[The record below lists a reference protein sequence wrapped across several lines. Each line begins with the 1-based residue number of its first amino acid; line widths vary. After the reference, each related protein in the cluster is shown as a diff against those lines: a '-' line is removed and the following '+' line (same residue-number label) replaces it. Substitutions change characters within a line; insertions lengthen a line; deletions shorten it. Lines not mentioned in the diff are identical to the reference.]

1 MLLPLLCSL
10 AKAQAPIDDFPDPLK
25 DYLES
30 GMNQVLSLKQSKKKA
45 EVVNFMM
52 DLRQFKYPFL
62 KLKYSSVMNIIDAID
77 ELKDTLSAE
86 VRIRKPLVKI
96 IHHHFS
102 YLFHCFHRISLQF
115 YLFYLIYLLI
125 WFLRIKMKRNIELY

>member
-86 VRIRKPLVKI
+86 VRIRKPPIKLYI
-96 IHHHFS
+96 TI
-102 YLFHCFHRISLQF
+102 L
-115 YLFYLIYLLI
+115 LIYFI
-125 WFLRIKMKRNIELY
+125 VSIEFRYSFICFTLFIF